1 MILLNELNNI
11 SNSATLGEKL
21 GKVIDFVNTLSDEI
35 IEVGKKSDNV
45 VGKIVADVLANNIKF
60 ATRDVISAVRHQHS
74 TADYTRK
81 NSQKF

>member
-21 GKVIDFVNTLSDEI
+21 GKVVDLINTLSDEI
-35 IEVGKKSDNV
+35 IAVGKKSDN

-60 ATRDVISAVRHQHS
+60 ATRDVISAVRYEHS
-74 TADYTRK
+74 TANYTHK

>member
-1 MILLNELNNI
+1 MILLNALNNI

-45 VGKIVADVLANNIKF
+45 GKIVADVLANNIRF
-60 ATRDVISAVRHQHS
+60 STRDIISAVRHEHS
-74 TADYTRK
+74 ASDYIRK
-81 NSQKF
+81 NSQKLC

>member
-21 GKVIDFVNTLSDEI
+21 GKVVDFINTLSDEI

-45 VGKIVADVLANNIKF
+45 GKIVADILANNIKF
-60 ATRDVISAVRHQHS
+60 ATRDVISAVRHEHS
-74 TADYTRK
+74 TADYIRK
-81 NSQKF
+81 NSQKLN

>member
-1 MILLNELNNI
+1 MILLNALNTI

-21 GKVIDFVNTLSDEI
+21 GKVVDFINTLSDEI

-45 VGKIVADVLANNIKF
+45 GKIVTEVLANNIRF
-60 ATRDVISAVRHQHS
+60 ATRDIISAVRHEHS
-74 TADYTRK
+74 TANYTHK

>member
-35 IEVGKKSDNV
+35 EAVGKKSDNV
-45 VGKIVADVLANNIKF
+45 GKIVTEILANNIRC
-60 ATRDVISAVRHQHS
+60 ATRQVISAVRYEHS
-74 TADYTRK
+74 ASDYIRK
-81 NSQKF
+81 NSQKLS

>member
-35 IEVGKKSDNV
+35 VEVGKKSDNV
-45 VGKIVADVLANNIKF
+45 GKIVTEILANNIRF
-60 ATRDVISAVRHQHS
+60 ATRDVISAVRYEHS
-74 TADYTRK
+74 AADYIRK
-81 NSQKF
+81 NSQKLS

>member
-35 IEVGKKSDNV
+35 IEVGKKSGN
-45 VGKIVADVLANNIKF
+45 VGKVVTDVLANNIKF
-60 ATRDVISAVRHQHS
+60 ATRDIISAVRHEHT
-74 TADYTRK
+74 TADYIRK
-81 NSQKF
+81 NSQKLS

>member
-21 GKVIDFVNTLSDEI
+21 GKVIDFVNALSDEI

-45 VGKIVADVLANNIKF
+45 GKIVADVLANNIRF
-60 ATRDVISAVRHQHS
+60 ATRQVISAVRHQHS
-74 TADYTRK
+74 TADYIRK

>member
-21 GKVIDFVNTLSDEI
+21 GKVIDFVNALSDEI

-45 VGKIVADVLANNIKF
+45 GKIVADTLAVNIRL
-60 ATRDVISAVRHQHS
+60 ATRQVISAVRHQHS
-74 TADYTRK
+74 TADYIRK
-81 NSQKF
+81 NSQKLS

>member
-35 IEVGKKSDNV
+35 VEVGKKSDN

-60 ATRDVISAVRHQHS
+60 ATRDVISAVRYEHS
-74 TADYTRK
+74 ASDYIRK
-81 NSQKF
+81 NSQKLN

>member
-21 GKVIDFVNTLSDEI
+21 GKVVDFINTLSDEI
-35 IEVGKKSDNV
+35 IEVGKKSDN

-60 ATRDVISAVRHQHS
+60 ATRDIISAEI
-74 TADYTRK
+74 
-81 NSQKF
+81 

>member
-45 VGKIVADVLANNIKF
+45 GEIVAEVLANNIRF
-60 ATRDVISAVRHQHS
+60 ATRQVISAVRYQHS
-74 TADYTRK
+74 TAD
-81 NSQKF
+81 NG